1 MTQTQKIELRLSQIR
16 TELRKIAET
25 ETITPELR
33 ERTGVLKTELSD
45 CETRLQ
51 AALLA
56 DDASTEPVVTDTL
69 DAETRERQN
78 LRSRVRL
85 WDFFKGSETGRFS
98 TEIREY
104 QSACGAR
111 DGGIPIDYFESSE
124 TRAVTPAPSSGTGVN
139 VQRIVPALFA
149 KSAAAAVGID
159 MPRVSSGASSWLR
172 ITTNQTASFKAKGA
186 AQAATAGA
194 LTSVS
199 TTPHRLS
206 ARLEINTE
214 AIAEVGTETFEAQ
227 LRSNLMMV
235 LSNTLDR
242 ALLSGSGSG
251 NTIRGLLNATGLTK
265 PSAETTTDTFA
276 LARAKITNIAQDGIF
291 ASSLKDCGLL
301 VGTDTGRYFDG
312 LFWNSSGDSP
322 IVLSD
327 HLRMSLMNYSSS
339 ANLPA
344 PASDAQFA
352 FLCRRGT
359 SEQLAVAPMWGSIAI
374 DDIYSGAA
382 SAQTSYNLHILTG
395 DVLVL
400 QPAAFQILSFK
411 IA

>member
-1 MTQTQKIELRLSQIR
+1 MTSIQKAQLRASEIR
-16 TELRKIAET
+16 TELREIADA
-25 ETITPELR
+25 ETITDELR
-33 ERTGVLKTELSD
+33 ASVGSLKKELSD
-45 CETRLQ
+45 VEIRLQ

-56 DDASTEPVVTDTL
+56 DDETAEPVVTDTV

-78 LRSRVRL
+78 LKRRVRL

-111 DGGIPIDYFESSE
+111 DGGIPLDYFEPE
-124 TRAVTPAPSSGTGVN
+124 TRAVTPAPNSGTGVN

-159 MPRVSSGASSWLR
+159 MPQVSSGAASWLR
-172 ITTNQTASFKAKGA
+172 ITTNQTASFKAKSGA
-186 AQAATAGA
+186 AAATAGA

-206 ARLEINTE
+206 ARLEINAE
-214 AIAEVGTETFEAQ
+214 AIAEVGTENFEAQ
-227 LRSNLMMV
+227 LRSNLTMV

-251 NTIRGLLNATGLTK
+251 NTITGLLNASGLTK

-276 LARAKITNIAQDGIF
+276 LARAKITNVAQDGIF
-291 ASSLKDCGLL
+291 ASSLKDCSLL
-301 VGTDTGRYFDG
+301 VGTETGRYFDG
-312 LFWNSSGDSP
+312 LFWNSDGDSP

-374 DDIYSGAA
+374 DDIYSAAA

-395 DVLVL
+395 DVLAL

-411 IA
+411 IG